1 MLSVGQTWA
10 SCLQSDVREPSPHC
24 PHLAFKRLNVE
35 QWLRRERVFVVKV
48 TYTHLAERGKITAA
62 PSCLPLINQSL
73 CVHIRNR
80 NPAAPPATLSV
91 MSERPP
97 RKSAEERNEAVRQGL
112 KPLAPGERPGAVT
125 ISAVIA
131 FALAITNL
139 VMLATGFKVRGGS
152 ANPFGGILFGVL
164 MLAAAG
170 GMWKCK
176 YWAVMGFQAIL
187 GLSVVICML
196 SLIRAATWQG
206 FLIPTAFIVFGGWL
220 FWKLIR
226 AMARIQ
232 MPTRGSRSSVEQGNA
247 DDSHE

>member
-1 MLSVGQTWA
+1 
-10 SCLQSDVREPSPHC
+10 
-24 PHLAFKRLNVE
+24 
-35 QWLRRERVFVVKV
+35 
-48 TYTHLAERGKITAA
+48 
-62 PSCLPLINQSL
+62 
-73 CVHIRNR
+73 
-80 NPAAPPATLSV
+80 

-112 KPLAPGERPGAVT
+112 EPLSPGERPGSVT

-139 VMLATGFKVRGGS
+139 VLLATGFKVRGGS

-206 FLIPTAFIVFGGWL
+206 FLIPTTFIVLGGWL

-232 MPTRGSRSSVEQGNA
+232 IPTHVSRASSGDPDGPSVQK
-247 DDSHE
+247 